1 MDKLYMK
8 DFPGRKLRVALVCED
23 PQTNPGNKIKAL
35 SDSKEAYEY
44 IRQGL
49 ENKDREF
56 FVAILLNRK
65 NVPLGVNLVSMG
77 SLSATTVHPR
87 EVYKPAILASAA
99 ALIVAH
105 NHPSGD
111 PRPSLDDE
119 KLTRNLAEAG
129 QILEIELLDHMIVG
143 SDSFY
148 SFRDEG
154 VLPLDKR
161 RW

>member
-1 MDKLYMK
+1 MDELYMK

-23 PQTNPGNKIKAL
+23 LQPNPGSKIKAI
-35 SDSKEAYEY
+35 SNSKEAYEY
-44 IRQGL
+44 VRQGL

-56 FVAILLNRK
+56 FVAVLLDCK
-65 NVPLGVNLVSMG
+65 NVPLGVNLVSIG
-77 SLSATTVHPR
+77 SLSASTVHPR

-111 PRPSLDDE
+111 PKPSVEDTNVT
-119 KLTRNLAEAG
+119 KTLAEAG
-129 QILEIELLDHMIVG
+129 QILDIELLDHIIIG
-143 SDSFY
+143 QGGFY

-154 VLPLDKR
+154 ILPLKQR

>member
-1 MDKLYMK
+1 MEKLYMGE
-8 DFPGRKLRVALVCED
+8 FPGRKLRVTLVCED
-23 PQTNPGNKIKAL
+23 PQPNPESKIKAL
-35 SDSKEAYEY
+35 NNSKEAYEY

-65 NVPLGVNLVSMG
+65 NVPLGVNLVSVG

-111 PRPSLDDE
+111 PKPSLEDE

-129 QILEIELLDHMIVG
+129 QILDIELLDHIIVG

>member
-1 MDKLYMK
+1 MEKLYLK

-23 PQTNPGNKIKAL
+23 PQHNPGSEIKAL
-35 SDSKEAYEY
+35 SGSKEAYEY

-65 NVPLGVNLVSMG
+65 NVPLGVNLVSVG

-111 PRPSLDDE
+111 PRPSLEDD

-129 QILEIELLDHMIVG
+129 QILDIELLDHIIVG

-154 VLPLDKR
+154 VLPLEKR

>member
-1 MDKLYMK
+1 MEKLYMQ

-23 PQTNPGNKIKAL
+23 PQPNPGSETKAL
-35 SDSKEAYEY
+35 RGSKGAYEY

-56 FVAILLNRK
+56 FVAILLNCK

-77 SLSATTVHPR
+77 SLSASTVHPR
-87 EVYKPAILASAA
+87 EVYKPAILASSATV
-99 ALIVAH
+99 IVAH

-111 PRPSLDDE
+111 PEPSLADE

-129 QILEIELLDHMIVG
+129 QILHIELLDHIIVG

-154 VLPLDKR
+154 VLPLKPR